1 MEVMEGGGPAATN
14 MNDDLNAFK
23 GILAAILLSLP
34 LWMLIVFVLILFG
47 VIS

>member
-1 MEVMEGGGPAATN
+1 MEGGESAAAS
-14 MNDDLNAFK
+14 MKDDLNAFK
-23 GILAAILLSLP
+23 GILTAILLSLP